1 MFQLRMRPLG
11 AIATAAAL
19 TCAMAAPASAQNIE
33 KLKQMKVAT
42 TDLNIP
48 MVPQTGKNIVFHLMQ
63 WYVNENLL
71 FYT

>member
-11 AIATAAAL
+11 AITAAAAL

-48 MVPQTGKNIVFHLMQ
+48 MVPQTGKNADAIK
-63 WYVNENLL
+63 ENL
-71 FYT
+71 